1 MFFAPVLRTRYVP
14 SRPVFDRRVEEF
26 FNRAL
31 QPSQGV
37 QLKEEEQAWTVTLD
51 MPGIAREDL
60 SITVE
65 GPVVRLETRQEAARQ
80 YKAAY
85 ELPQDIDVEATNAKL
100 ENGVL
105 TLTLAKQKPVSR
117 ARQVPLN

>member
-26 FNRAL
+26 FHRAL
-31 QPSQGV
+31 QPAQGV
-37 QLKEEEQAWTVTLD
+37 QLKEEDQAWTVTLD
-51 MPGIAREDL
+51 MPGISREDL

-65 GPVVRLETRQEAARQ
+65 GPVVRLETRKEAARQ
-80 YKAAY
+80 YKAY
-85 ELPQDIDVEATNAKL
+85 ELPQDIDVDATNARL

-105 TLTLAKQKPVSR
+105 TLTLAKQKPASR
-117 ARQVPLN
+117 ARSIPLN